1 MIKSRI
7 MRWAGHVAPMGDK
20 RVYTRFWRG
29 NLSKRDHFEGPG
41 LDVRIILIWICRKW
55 DGEPGLD

>member
-1 MIKSRI
+1 
-7 MRWAGHVAPMGDK
+7 MRGAGHVAPMGEK

-29 NLSKRDHFEGPG
+29 NLSERDHFEGPG
-41 LDVRIILIWICRKW
+41 LDGSIILIWICRKW